1 MNVEQNVKHAR
12 LSRKRGFWM
21 RLGGPLVAAMLV
33 AGAAVPPKAAASIF
47 GEENATLAAILGED
61 IAQLAEM
68 VKTVQGII
76 QQIQQLKALVE
87 QGKTVLKQ
95 VGSGNLSGLVNMLQT
110 ASRTSYALDR
120 DIKYIGYAL
129 SDVDRQR
136 ESVYQESLRGS
147 DPKQFRQKALKWNG
161 ALMESSRVAMRAQ
174 TNLSELEGRTQTLAT
189 VLSDSQAAEGV
200 VGQLQLVIRALA
212 VLHADLDGVQRSLDS
227 GMRVTA
233 NLAAGQAAAGAMVE
247 EQRVLSMEGFASP
260 GPSVHVPSQLP
271 RFQ

>member
-1 MNVEQNVKHAR
+1 MKVEPGAP
-12 LSRKRGFWM
+12 SAFWVR
-21 RLGGPLVAAMLV
+21 RLGPVLLAAMLV
-33 AGAAVPPKAAASIF
+33 SGALVPPRAAASIF

-76 QQIQQLKALVE
+76 QQIQQLKALVD

-95 VGSGNLSGLVNMLQT
+95 VGSGNLNGLVRMLQT

-120 DIKYIGYAL
+120 DIKYIGYKLAE
-129 SDVDRQR
+129 VDQQR
-136 ESVYQESLRGS
+136 ESVYQDSLRGS
-147 DPKQFRQKALKWNG
+147 DPTQFRAKSLKWNS

-174 TNLSELEGRTQTLAT
+174 TNVSDLEGRSQALAD

-212 VLHADLDGVQRSLDS
+212 VLHTDLEGVQRSVDT

-233 NLAAGQAAAGAMVE
+233 NVAATQAATGAMVE
-247 EQRVLSMEGFASP
+247 EQRVLGMENYTDP
-260 GPSVHVPSQLP
+260 GPDVSVPSKLP
-271 RFQ
+271 RFSE

>member
-1 MNVEQNVKHAR
+1 MCKCQEAR
-12 LSRKRGFWM
+12 AERGRVAWRSRT
-21 RLGGPLVAAMLV
+21 LQLL
-33 AGAAVPPKAAASIF
+33 AASMALAALAPLPASASLF
-47 GEENATLAAILGED
+47 GEENATLGAILGED

-76 QQIQQLKALVE
+76 TQIEQLKALVA
-87 QGKTVLKQ
+87 QSKTVLKQ
-95 VGSGNLSGLVNMLQT
+95 IGTGNLNGLVGMLQT

-120 DIKYIGYAL
+120 DIKFIGYKL

-136 ESVYQESLRGS
+136 EAIYQESLRGS
-147 DPKQFRQKALKWNG
+147 DPSQFRAKSLQWNG

-174 TNLSELEGRTQTLAT
+174 TNVSELDGRSQTLAT

-212 VLHADLDGVQRSLDS
+212 VLHADLEGVQRSLDT

-233 NLAAGQAAAGAMVE
+233 NVAAGQAAAGGMIE
-247 EQRVLSMEGFASP
+247 EQHVLSMDNYTNP
-260 GPSVHVPSQLP
+260 GPSVAVPSQLP

>member
-1 MNVEQNVKHAR
+1 MSECPR
-12 LSRKRGFWM
+12 
-21 RLGGPLVAAMLV
+21 PLVGWGGVRRSRVAMPLLAACV
-33 AGAAVPPKAAASIF
+33 VIAALMPRPAAASLF
-47 GEENATLAAILGED
+47 GEENATLGAILGED

-76 QQIQQLKALVE
+76 TQIEQLKALVA

-95 VGSGNLSGLVNMLQT
+95 IGSGNLNGLVRMLQT

-129 SDVDRQR
+129 SDVDQQR
-136 ESVYQESLRGS
+136 DSVYQESLRGS
-147 DPKQFRQKALKWNG
+147 EPSEFRAKSLKWNS

-174 TNLSELEGRTQTLAT
+174 TNLSELQGRSETLAN
-189 VLSDSQAAEGV
+189 VLSDSQGAEGV

-212 VLHADLDGVQRSLDS
+212 VLHGDLEGVQRSLDT

-233 NLAAGQAAAGAMVE
+233 NVAATQAATGAMVE
-247 EQRVLSMEGFASP
+247 EQRVLGMQNYTDP
-260 GPSVHVPSQLP
+260 GPPVSVPTRLP
-271 RFQ
+271 RFE

>member
-1 MNVEQNVKHAR
+1 MRAWA
-12 LSRKRGFWM
+12 KRVV
-21 RLGGPLVAAMLV
+21 LPLVAVLMV
-33 AGAAVPPKAAASIF
+33 SGALSPLPAAASLF
-47 GEENATLAAILGED
+47 GEENATLGAILGED

-76 QQIQQLKALVE
+76 TQIEQLKALVA

-95 VGSGNLSGLVNMLQT
+95 VSGGNLNGLVRMLQT

-120 DIKYIGYAL
+120 DIRYIGYAL

-136 ESVYQESLRGS
+136 EDVYQESLSGA
-147 DPKQFRQKALKWNG
+147 DPSQFRAKSLKWNS

-174 TNLSELEGRTQTLAT
+174 TNISELQGRSETLAN
-189 VLSDSQAAEGV
+189 VLSDSQGTEGV

-212 VLHADLDGVQRSLDS
+212 LLHADLEGVQRSLDT

-233 NLAAGQAAAGAMVE
+233 NLAAGQAAEGAMIE
-247 EQRVLSMEGFASP
+247 EQRVLSMDKYTDP
-260 GPSVHVPSQLP
+260 GPSVAVPSQLP